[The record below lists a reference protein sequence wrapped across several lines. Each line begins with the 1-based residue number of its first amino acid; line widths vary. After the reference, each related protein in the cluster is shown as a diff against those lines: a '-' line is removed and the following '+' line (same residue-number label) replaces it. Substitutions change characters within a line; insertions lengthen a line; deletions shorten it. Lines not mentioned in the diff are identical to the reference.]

1 MPVEKTI
8 PEVSEKVRKPE
19 TITIE
24 KKSEIIVEKNLL
36 TRATR
41 DVASHCPLS
50 HPDQIH
56 TGFARTNFFHRTR
69 TNYIG
74 D

>member
-24 KKSEIIVEKNLL
+24 KKSEIIVEK
-36 TRATR
+36 T
-41 DVASHCPLS
+41 C
-50 HPDQIH
+50 
-56 TGFARTNFFHRTR
+56 
-69 TNYIG
+69 
-74 D
+74 